1 MMNFKG
7 QHDLFSFF
15 FRQNNFHLEI
25 SSNTSFN
32 VNNVLTCTGK
42 HDRRLPDE
50 GLTVNHDNE
59 SNVSRMDLLEKM
71 LVFK

>member
-1 MMNFKG
+1 MTNFKG
-7 QHDLFSFF
+7 KYDLFSFF
-15 FRQNNFHLEI
+15 FHNKSFHLEI

-42 HDRRLPDE
+42 HDCRVPDE

-59 SNVSRMDLLEKM
+59 SNVSRMDL
-71 LVFK
+71 